1 MYARTLH
8 TLMHIQHEDMPS
20 NTGPPVERCAI
31 LTADFF
37 CMFGTFQSLTLKH
50 NKLKFHMYVRVLIT
64 NSYTHSVQRCAI
76 LAEFNC

>member
-1 MYARTLH
+1 MLGTFQQLALVHNKLKFHMYARTLH

-37 CMFGTFQSLTLKH
+37 VCSEHSNHSL
-50 NKLKFHMYVRVLIT
+50 
-64 NSYTHSVQRCAI
+64 
-76 LAEFNC
+76 